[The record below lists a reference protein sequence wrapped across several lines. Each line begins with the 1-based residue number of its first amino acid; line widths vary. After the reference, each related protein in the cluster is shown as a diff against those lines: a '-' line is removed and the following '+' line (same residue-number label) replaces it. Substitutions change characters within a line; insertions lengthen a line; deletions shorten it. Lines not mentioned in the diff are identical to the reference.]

1 MTPLQPRILTDDVQK
16 DQTKL
21 EQPCRNIFWVMRGSK
36 YMLIMM
42 MKYILGN
49 DIHKIYWV
57 MMFKGKTKLDQW
69 WIRKGKW
76 YFPAQGARLECYP
89 PHYKIAIVQC
99 RKMSPGPWLWGLSRE
114 KRDEEAKKVNRQFP
128 VCRNHSCKDIWAR
141 LVQLGGRMLI
151 WRYLPD
157 FESNL
162 YRFCWHTVWLVT
174 LPKEEF

>member
-1 MTPLQPRILTDDVQK
+1 MRSGQCLDDASSASDLDWWCSKGSNKVRATMQKYILSD
-16 DQTKL
+16 
-21 EQPCRNIFWVMRGSK
+21 ERFEN
-36 YMLIMM
+36 MLIMM

-49 DIHKIYWV
+49 DIHKIYRV

-114 KRDEEAKKVNRQFP
+114 KRDEEAKKRWIGSFLFAATMVAKISGPDWCNR
-128 VCRNHSCKDIWAR
+128 
-141 LVQLGGRMLI
+141 GG
-151 WRYLPD
+151 
-157 FESNL
+157 E
-162 YRFCWHTVWLVT
+162 C
-174 LPKEEF
+174 